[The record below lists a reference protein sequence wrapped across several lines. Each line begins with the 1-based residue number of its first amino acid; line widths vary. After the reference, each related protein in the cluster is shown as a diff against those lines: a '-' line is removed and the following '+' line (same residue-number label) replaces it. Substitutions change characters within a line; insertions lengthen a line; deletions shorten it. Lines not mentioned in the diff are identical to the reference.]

1 MTDTVTAP
9 GRASGTTRRRGR
21 RRSLVAPVA
30 LILALVAAILLIGAW
45 HLTQGTSGLGFP
57 DLLRYVFRRP
67 DAPVSVN
74 GVPVGDILSGSRIPR
89 ILAGVTVGFALGVAG
104 LLLQSVTRN
113 QLASPDTMAVTAGS
127 YTTLTA
133 VAAFGVSVPF
143 WASGL
148 VAFAGGLASAAL
160 VLSLT
165 GTRGG
170 GVGGAGTSTTRL
182 ILAGSAI
189 AMALDAVTGMLLI
202 LFKQSTTGLFAWGSG
217 SLAQLSVDASVRAIP
232 VIIVVLICAMLLS
245 QRLDILSNSDD
256 DTATTLGIPV
266 RATRTAAI
274 VLAVLLT
281 ALSVSVAG
289 PLAFIGLGA
298 PVLARLLAT
307 RVNGLRHHGFLLPVA
322 GLTGALIVLAADVLL
337 RGVLGAEQAA
347 SIPTGVPTALLG
359 AVLIVVLAMRMRD
372 HGAVR
377 QARANAGARGGTFT
391 PGQARRRFITV
402 IVVAVV
408 LLCAAAVVG
417 LLAGS
422 LWLKLG
428 DISLW
433 LQSSA
438 PRLVEGA
445 LDDRAPRVAAAIL
458 AGASLGL
465 AGAAV
470 QGTVRNPLAEPG
482 LLGITAGA
490 GVGAVVAVTLLPEA
504 GRPTLVIL
512 AVTGGLATFVLVT
525 ALAWRGGLLPDRF
538 VLIGIGCGY
547 GLSAVSSFL
556 LLRANPYDTPQIFT
570 WLSGTTYG
578 RTFPDLI
585 PVAVTLVVAVPVLFV
600 LRRNVDLLSV
610 DEDTPRILGVNVT
623 RTRLILLTLS
633 ALLAAVSVVAVGV
646 VGFVGLVAPHLARAL
661 VGARHGRVLPTAMVL
676 GALLVCIADAV
687 GRSVIAPSQVPAGLM
702 IALIGAPYFVWLMR
716 RV

>member
-1 MTDTVTAP
+1 MTRTRARTVA
-9 GRASGTTRRRGR
+9 
-21 RRSLVAPVA
+21 APVV
-30 LILALVAAILLIGAW
+30 LILALIVAVILIGGW

-57 DLLRYVFRRP
+57 ELFRYALQLP
-67 DAPVSVN
+67 GAPETVN
-74 GVPVGDILSGSRIPR
+74 GVPVSDLLSGSRIPR

-113 QLASPDTMAVTAGS
+113 QLASPDTLAVSAGS
-127 YTTLTA
+127 YTSLTV
-133 VAAFGVSVPF
+133 VAAFGISVPY

-160 VLSLT
+160 VLSLS
-165 GTRGG
+165 GTHGRGA
-170 GVGGAGTSTTRL
+170 GGAGTSTTRL

-202 LFKQSTTGLFAWGSG
+202 LFSKNTTGLYAWGSG
-217 SLAQLSVDASVRAIP
+217 SLAQLSIDASAQAVP
-232 VIIVVLICAMLLS
+232 VIIVALICALLLS
-245 QRLDILSNSDD
+245 RRLDILSHGDD

-266 RATRTAAI
+266 RATRSSVI

-281 ALSVSVAG
+281 ALSVTVAG

-298 PVLARLLAT
+298 PVLARLIAT
-307 RVNGLRHHGFLLPVA
+307 RVPGLHLHGFLLPVA
-322 GLTGALIVLAADVLL
+322 GLTGAVIVLTSDVLL
-337 RGVLGAEQAA
+337 RGILGAEQAA

-377 QARANAGARGGTFT
+377 QARANAGTRRGTFT
-391 PGQARRRFITV
+391 PAQARRRFLV
-402 IVVAVV
+402 VLSVAVV
-408 LLCAAAVVG
+408 LLIIAAVVG

-422 LWLKLG
+422 LWLKTG
-428 DISLW
+428 DIVLW

-445 LDDRAPRVAAAIL
+445 LDDRAPRVLAAIL
-458 AGASLGL
+458 AGAALGL

-470 QGTVRNPLAEPG
+470 QGTVRNPLAEPS

-490 GVGAVVAVTLLPEA
+490 GVGAVIAVTLVPSG
-504 GRPTLVIL
+504 GRTTLVIFAL
-512 AVTGGLATFVLVT
+512 IGGLATFALVT
-525 ALAWRGGLLPDRF
+525 SLAWRGGLLPDRF
-538 VLIGIGCGY
+538 VLIGIGVGY
-547 GLSAVSSFL
+547 GLSSVSTFL
-556 LLRANPYDTPQIFT
+556 LLRANPYDTPRIFT

-578 RTFPDLI
+578 RTFPDLV
-585 PVAVTLVVAVPVLFV
+585 PVAVVLVVAVPLLFI
-600 LRRNVDLLSV
+600 LRRDVDLLSV
-610 DEDTPRILGVNVT
+610 DDDTPRLLGVPVT
-623 RTRLILLTLS
+623 GARLALLTI
-633 ALLAAVSVVAVGV
+633 AAVLAAVSVVAVGV

-661 VGARHGRVLPTAMVL
+661 VGARHDRVLPTAMVL
-676 GALLVCIADAV
+676 GALLVCVADAV